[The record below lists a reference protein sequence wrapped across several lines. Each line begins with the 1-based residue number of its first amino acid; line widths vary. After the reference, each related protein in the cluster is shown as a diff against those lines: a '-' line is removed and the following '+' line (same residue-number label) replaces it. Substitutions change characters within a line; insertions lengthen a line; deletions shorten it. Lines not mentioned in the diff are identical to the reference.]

1 MITNV
6 TQVEGLKFSILDD
19 ASPKAQ
25 AMASAL
31 ERVSHATEGAKSRV
45 KDFAKSAAVGALGAA
60 GLTLGLRSLASS
72 ALQANRNLEEM
83 ELAVGGAKFAYT
95 RWEKGTSALER
106 YNHAMEESAEIVEKL
121 DVSEAKVKVDRSE
134 LARIYSTVEQSASRY
149 NLSQSEQIDITEKLA
164 AAQKV
169 LGISAAGAAMQVS
182 MAAMRGTIIGR
193 DKFGMMLRGN
203 IGDMK
208 KFQKMTEPQRF
219 AAIRKAMGDLVPA
232 AQEMGKRWTG
242 TWFDIQNA
250 VEQAFRDVTGPL
262 FKDVLATLGKVAKH
276 VGEVREGGKNLM
288 QVYGEKLVNAF
299 HAVEKASKWIAKHWK
314 EILLIWGN
322 AKFAS
327 FLSGGGMAKLFG
339 GSAAAGAGHA
349 AEGVASAAAGGL
361 AGVASKTHIVI
372 AALMAFKLALEAGA
386 DYILGRQ
393 EKALQDKAAGPRAMT
408 ALTAGAKAMSS
419 AMHEAS
425 VEKTFSHLKSAFE
438 AYGLKPGQRLDRE
451 TLAAELRAM
460 EPALAAK
467 QIGMY
472 GIKGITAK
480 SVQAPGVIEESAGRI
495 ATVLNNFASQL
506 LQAYPDLG
514 KKKPPI
520 TAAPINHF
528 HGDIKITQEFK
539 EADPDRVFHRVVRD
553 INDAAMHQRDS
564 GVGTLA
570 STPGGIG

>member
-1 MITNV
+1 MTTNV

-31 ERVSHATEGAKSRV
+31 ERVSHATEGAKSKV

-60 GLTLGLRSLASS
+60 GLTLGLRALAEK
-72 ALQANRNLEEM
+72 ALEANM
-83 ELAVGGAKFAYT
+83 EVSHAQKTIAGATFAFSH
-95 RWEKGTSALER
+95 WEKGTSALER
-106 YNHAMEESAEIVEKL
+106 YRYSMEQAEEVVEKL
-121 DVSEAKVKVDRSE
+121 DVSEDKLKV
-134 LARIYSTVEQSASRY
+134 SRAE
-149 NLSQSEQIDITEKLA
+149 LSQVYAAAEQVAVRQRLSQEDHIDLTEKLA

-169 LGISAAGAAMQVS
+169 LGVSAEMTALQVSRAAMTGAIV
-182 MAAMRGTIIGR
+182 GR
-193 DKFGMMLRGN
+193 DKFGMMLKGA

-208 KFQKMTEPQRF
+208 KFHKMTEPQRF
-219 AAIRKAMGDLVPA
+219 AAIKKAMGDLVPA
-232 AQEMGKRWTG
+232 AQEMGKGWTG
-242 TWFDIQNA
+242 AWFDIKET
-250 VEQAFRDVTGPL
+250 VEQAFRDLTGPV
-262 FKDVLATLGKVAKH
+262 FKEVVQSLRRVAKH
-276 VGEVREGGKNLM
+276 VTELREDGKSLM
-288 QVYGEKLVNAF
+288 QVYGEKLVNVF
-299 HAVEKASKWIAKHWK
+299 HAVESASKWIAKHWK
-314 EILLIWGN
+314 EILAIWGS
-322 AKFAS
+322 AKFAG
-327 FLSGGGMAKLFG
+327 FLKGGGMDKLFG
-339 GSAAAGAGHA
+339 GGAAGASHA
-349 AEGVASAAAGGL
+349 AEGVAGAAAGGL
-361 AGVASKTHIVI
+361 AGVAAKTHIVI

-393 EKALQDKAAGPRAMT
+393 EKALQEKAAGPRAMT
-408 ALTAGAKAMSS
+408 SLTAGAKAMSS
-419 AMHEAS
+419 AMHEES
-425 VEKTFSHLKSAFE
+425 VEKTFGHLKSAFE

-520 TAAPINHF
+520 TAAPISHF